1 MMEYFLSRPSQI
13 FLIYSIKDKRAYIK
27 KIQSLHTT
35 PTDPPMDE
43 DHVKALYS
51 ENNEIHPSTMNQKYR
66 IPRDVL

>member
-27 KIQSLHTT
+27 KIRSLHTT
-35 PTDPPMDE
+35 LTDPPMDE

-51 ENNEIHPSTMNQKYR
+51 KNNEIHPSTMNQKYR
-66 IPRDVL
+66 IP